1 MGYFLLF
8 EGMLDS
14 VLYARDK
21 WLSPSGLMAP
31 SRTDIL
37 ISAMGD
43 EDWYNDKLH
52 FWNDVYGFSMNT
64 MNTDVKKNG
73 VIAVLPSTGMI
84 SDTVTIKVF
93 FIHI

>member
-52 FWNDVYGFSMNT
+52 FWNDVYGFSMNA
-64 MNTDVKKNG
+64 MNTDIKKNG
-73 VIAVLPSTGMI
+73 VIAVVPSTGMI